1 MGLRSLIETRRRT
14 PQLSAAA
21 PLRIIDGLDPRIFGF
36 VREHPLGS
44 LTALHGFADDD
55 VLVDPVWLPRP
66 PSGIFVDLLD
76 GSRRLATRRIV
87 VPARGVRWLVAAD
100 DAR

>member
-1 MGLRSLIETRRRT
+1 MGLQALIETRRHT
-14 PQLSAAA
+14 AQLSAAA
-21 PLRIIDGLDPRIFGF
+21 PLRIVDGLGPRVFGF

-44 LTALHGFADDD
+44 LTALHGFSDDE
-55 VLVDPVWLPRP
+55 VAVDPARLPTP

-76 GSRRLATRRIV
+76 GSRRLATKRIV